1 MFAKLGGFLV
11 QVEGFLGDYLWG
23 FIESFGAES
32 VYVANFELVDLL
44 VGVEELCDF
53 VDLLLLMDQ
62 ALDEVALNLEN
73 LEHLEFFL

>member
-1 MFAKLGGFLV
+1 M
-11 QVEGFLGDYLWG
+11 
-23 FIESFGAES
+23 
-32 VYVANFELVDLL
+32 ANFELVDLL